1 MSDSNSL
8 LAEGIEVT
16 LQNQDSILQS
26 RGLSVYYDTKKVVTD
41 VDLDV
46 ARNRIT
52 AIIGPS
58 GCGKSTLLRCFNRM
72 NDLIPSAKVEGQ
84 VMFDGLDIYG
94 QGVDP
99 TEIRYQIGM
108 VFQRPNPFPK
118 SIYDNVAFGPRIN
131 GFEGDMN
138 EIVGG

>member
-84 VMFDGLDIYG
+84 VMFLSLIH
-94 QGVDP
+94 
-99 TEIRYQIGM
+99 I
-108 VFQRPNPFPK
+108 
-118 SIYDNVAFGPRIN
+118 
-131 GFEGDMN
+131 
-138 EIVGG
+138 

>member
-58 GCGKSTLLRCFNRM
+58 GFGKSTLLR
-72 NDLIPSAKVEGQ
+72 
-84 VMFDGLDIYG
+84 
-94 QGVDP
+94 
-99 TEIRYQIGM
+99 
-108 VFQRPNPFPK
+108 
-118 SIYDNVAFGPRIN
+118 
-131 GFEGDMN
+131 
-138 EIVGG
+138 

>member
-26 RGLSVYYDTKKVVTD
+26 RGLSVYYDTKKVVTG

-58 GCGKSTLLRCFNRM
+58 GCGKSTLWRVLQAAMRK
-72 NDLIPSAKVEGQ
+72 LG
-84 VMFDGLDIYG
+84 
-94 QGVDP
+94 
-99 TEIRYQIGM
+99 T
-108 VFQRPNPFPK
+108 QRVQL
-118 SIYDNVAFGPRIN
+118 YV
-131 GFEGDMN
+131 
-138 EIVGG
+138 

>member
-46 ARNRIT
+46 A
-52 AIIGPS
+52 
-58 GCGKSTLLRCFNRM
+58 
-72 NDLIPSAKVEGQ
+72 
-84 VMFDGLDIYG
+84 
-94 QGVDP
+94 
-99 TEIRYQIGM
+99 
-108 VFQRPNPFPK
+108 
-118 SIYDNVAFGPRIN
+118 
-131 GFEGDMN
+131 
-138 EIVGG
+138 